1 MMNQV
6 LLHVLYT
13 THVTCVF
20 FIIIWD
26 GTNKRKEWRQEDY
39 NVKYLAQAYT
49 VLQTNYVSQ
58 ITFGKWKM
66 TKKLAQLIDNHLIY

>member
-13 THVTCVF
+13 THVTHVF
-20 FIIIWD
+20 SIIIRLKICGD
-26 GTNKRKEWRQEDY
+26 GTNKRKEWRQDDY

-49 VLQTNYVSQ
+49 VLQT
-58 ITFGKWKM
+58 
-66 TKKLAQLIDNHLIY
+66 LADYFWEMENDEKVGAIDW